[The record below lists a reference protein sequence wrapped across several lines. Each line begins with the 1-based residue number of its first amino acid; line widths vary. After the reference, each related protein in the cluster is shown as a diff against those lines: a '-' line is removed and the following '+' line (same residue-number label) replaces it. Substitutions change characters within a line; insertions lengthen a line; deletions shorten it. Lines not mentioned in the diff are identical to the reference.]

1 MDEPSDRP
9 GILVAKKPQ
18 IDAARE
24 HTLKLPFFRCRA
36 PKGVAVGF
44 NLNPCFISFHL
55 ISIHL
60 PELPGVPCGGSSSK
74 RRTAALAYTS
84 QIFTNH
90 HNTPIYITLDCQV
103 MKARSVTS
111 IARLELSDFHR
122 GCIWI
127 GFTVSPLQL
136 VAKNFL

>member
-90 HNTPIYITLDCQV
+90 HHVGLPSHESQERHFYR
-103 MKARSVTS
+103 KAGTVGFSS
-111 IARLELSDFHR
+111 GLHMDWFH
-122 GCIWI
+122 